1 MIITRTNPLR
11 KVIRRDDGGIVL
23 VGVLLPGMTVNR
35 KHLRVASAERVRH
48 AEAHLIAWLGLEDWC
63 LRVAD
68 LRRCGLGRIRQ
79 SV

>member
-35 KHLRVASAERVRH
+35 KHLRVAGAERVRH
-48 AEAHLIAWLGLEDWC
+48 AETHLIAWSGLEDWC
-63 LRVAD
+63 LRFTD
-68 LRRCGLGRIRQ
+68 LRRQIGRIRQ
-79 SV
+79 RV